1 MMAHKEFYD
10 AKEKKYIIWVHNSYI
25 KKILSNRKPSDSKS
39 KIVFFKLSLFCKK
52 KIGNTVQEEKKILAI
67 VVWFV
72 LFA

>member
-10 AKEKKYIIWVHNSYI
+10 AKEKKYIIWVQNSCI